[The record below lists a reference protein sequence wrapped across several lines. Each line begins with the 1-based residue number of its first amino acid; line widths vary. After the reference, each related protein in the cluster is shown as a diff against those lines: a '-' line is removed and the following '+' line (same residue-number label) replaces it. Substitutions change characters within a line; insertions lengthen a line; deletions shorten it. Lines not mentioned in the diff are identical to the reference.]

1 MTLWTVFNDQS
12 CFPFWGGLM
21 TPRCKRHMNQIFP
34 TVGYMN
40 FAFFHHLLLSQ
51 SPINL
56 LITIITN
63 IIIIISSAASLNL
76 WCISLDFISSALSPH
91 HHHNHQEQHVWIFDV
106 SPLIVSLL
114 PTGWWPWE
122 GNWYL
127 ESSCV
132 LQCTRMVFNIHQDIH
147 DFEDDHWLWH
157 WDRARASFY
166 SFSSNNSRE
175 LIS

>member
-1 MTLWTVFNDQS
+1 MINLA
-12 CFPFWGGLM
+12 FPFWGGLM

-34 TVGYMN
+34 TVGNMN

-51 SPINL
+51 SSINL
-56 LITIITN
+56 LITIITY
-63 IIIIISSAASLNL
+63 IIITRSIMFESLMYL
-76 WCISLDFISSALSPH
+76 PRFYVHCPPH
-91 HHHNHQEQHVWIFDV
+91 HHHNHQEDVWIFDV